1 MAADMITF
9 FIFAQFF
16 IDLQLRIGPELRNN
30 RTTKLENYI
39 NISKMKVKT
48 IVGFLAA
55 GAMILSANAWK
66 SDACTNIIVT
76 KGASADGSFMVSYAA
91 DSHALFGELYFQE
104 AKDWKPGSLRA
115 IVDWD
120 SGRFLGEIDQVA
132 HTYKRVGNMNEH
144 QLIIAETTFGGRPEL
159 HDSKGGIDYGSLI
172 YIALERCR
180 TAREAIECITELANE
195 YGYYSSGE
203 SFSIVDKEEAW
214 ILEII
219 GKGTN
224 LRNGRNANKG
234 IVWVAVRIPDGYISA
249 HANQSRITT
258 FNLNDPDNCLYSK
271 DVISF
276 ARKKGYFEGEDDEFS
291 FCDAYAPL
299 DFGALRA
306 CEARVWSAFNNLCS
320 GWFTFEDETGRMV
333 TKDAYAYF
341 DYAFGSNPKNRMPLW
356 VEPSNKLTVKD
367 IADAMRDHYEGT
379 PIDMTQDIGAGGNAL
394 PYRWRPMEFE
404 YDGKT
409 YVNERAIATQQTGF
423 WFVGQTRPT
432 LPDLIGGV
440 LWFGTDDAATS
451 YLTPIYTNTNE
462 VPECFRV
469 GNGNMLK
476 YSPTSSFWLNN
487 RVSNACYKMYDK
499 MAPFV
504 RERIDKFENE
514 QLAGLGDIDRHAL
527 DLYVAIAD
535 KQSEKAGKKGVAYDP
550 KGDTGDAFSA
560 VKKYLT
566 KYSVDT
572 AQNQFAAWKTMEEIL
587 LVKFIDGN
595 IKAQNEDG
603 TFVHNDYTE
612 TIPGGIQ
619 YGGYNENWKAAVA
632 TQNGEILEVKELK
645 SE

>member
-16 IDLQLRIGPELRNN
+16 IDLQLRFGPELRNN

-535 KQSEKAGKKGVAYDP
+535 KQSEKAGKKGIVYDP

-566 KYSVDT
+566 KYSVET

>member
-48 IVGFLAA
+48 IVGFLSA

-306 CEARVWSAFNNLCS
+306 CEARVWSAFNNLCN

-535 KQSEKAGKKGVAYDP
+535 KQSEKAGKKGIAYDP

-566 KYSVDT
+566 KYSVET

-603 TFVHNDYTE
+603 SFVHNDYTE

>member
-306 CEARVWSAFNNLCS
+306 CEARVWSAFNNLCN

-535 KQSEKAGKKGVAYDP
+535 KQSEKAGKKGIAYDP

-566 KYSVDT
+566 KYSVET

-603 TFVHNDYTE
+603 SFVHNDYTE

>member
-535 KQSEKAGKKGVAYDP
+535 KQSEKAGKKGIVYDP

-566 KYSVDT
+566 KYSVET

>member
-1 MAADMITF
+1 M
-9 FIFAQFF
+9 
-16 IDLQLRIGPELRNN
+16 RP
-30 RTTKLENYI
+30 
-39 NISKMKVKT
+39 
-48 IVGFLAA
+48 
-55 GAMILSANAWK
+55 
-66 SDACTNIIVT
+66 
-76 KGASADGSFMVSYAA
+76 
-91 DSHALFGELYFQE
+91 
-104 AKDWKPGSLRA
+104 

-120 SGRFLGEIDQVA
+120 SGRFLGDIEQVP

-180 TAREAIECITELANE
+180 TAREAIECITNLANT

-224 LRNGRNANKG
+224 MRGGRNANKG
-234 IVWVAVRIPDGYISA
+234 IVWVAVRIPDGYISS
-249 HANQSRITT
+249 HANQSRISR
-258 FNLNDPDNCLYSK
+258 FALNDPENCLYSK

-306 CEARVWSAFNNLCS
+306 CEARVWSAFNTLSS

-333 TKDAYAYF
+333 TKDAYSYF
-341 DYAFGSNPKNRMPLW
+341 DYALGHNPKNRMPLCII
-356 VEPSNKLTVKD
+356 PSRKLTVKD
-367 IADAMRDHYEGT
+367 VADAMRDHFEGT

-404 YDGKT
+404 YNGKT

-423 WFVGQTRPT
+423 WFVGQSRPS

-440 LWFGTDDAATS
+440 IWFGTDDAATS
-451 YLTPIYTNTNE
+451 YLTPLYTNTNE
-462 VPECFRV
+462 VPECFKE
-469 GNGNMLK
+469 GNGTMLK
-476 YSPTSSFWLNN
+476 YSPTASFWLNN

-504 RERIDKFENE
+504 RARIDQFENS
-514 QLAGLGDIDRHAL
+514 QLENIAKADSKAL

-535 KQSEKAGKKGVAYDP
+535 RQSEKAGKKGVRYDP
-550 KGDTGDAFSA
+550 KSDTGDAFDA
-560 VKKYLT
+560 VKKFVT
-566 KYSVDT
+566 KYSVET
-572 AQNQFAAWKTMEEIL
+572 AQTQFMAWKQMEEML

-595 IKAQNEDG
+595 IKAQNPDG
-603 TFVHNDYTE
+603 TFVHNDYSE
-612 TIPGGIQ
+612 DIPAKLE

-632 TQNGEILEVKELK
+632 SQNGEILEVKEVK

>member
-1 MAADMITF
+1 
-9 FIFAQFF
+9 
-16 IDLQLRIGPELRNN
+16 
-30 RTTKLENYI
+30 
-39 NISKMKVKT
+39 MKVKT

-566 KYSVDT
+566 KYSVET

-603 TFVHNDYTE
+603 SFVHNDYTE

>member
-514 QLAGLGDIDRHAL
+514 QLVGLGDIDRHAL

-566 KYSVDT
+566 KYSVET